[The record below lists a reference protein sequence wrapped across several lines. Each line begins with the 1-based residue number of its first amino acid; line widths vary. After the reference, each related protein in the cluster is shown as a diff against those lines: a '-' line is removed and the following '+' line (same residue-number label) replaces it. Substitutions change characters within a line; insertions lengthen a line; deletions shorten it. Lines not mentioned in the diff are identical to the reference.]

1 MGRHRSDP
9 RGVSRIL
16 VVGLPVLALLALIA
30 FGFASVIGS
39 LIPRNS
45 GVTRASTEPAGAGS
59 TGDSAGDSTGDPEPS
74 ASRQADSV
82 PTIVVEC
89 LAQVCPVFLRVPGGD
104 VLVDRDLER
113 GERAAYYEPRID
125 VVLNDA
131 GAVRV
136 IVNGVERRRG
146 EQGERQTFTV
156 ERATPSP
163 SPASG

>member
-9 RGVSRIL
+9 RGLGRIL
-16 VVGLPVLALLALIA
+16 VIGLPILALLALIA
-30 FGFASVIGS
+30 FGFLSVIGS
-39 LIPRNS
+39 LIPQDPAAD
-45 GVTRASTEPAGAGS
+45 GATATEQGEG
-59 TGDSAGDSTGDPEPS
+59 SAGEDPAGDPESS
-74 ASRQADSV
+74 ASRQAGNV
-82 PTIVVEC
+82 PTIEIEC

-113 GERAAYYEPRID
+113 GEKATYYEPRID

-136 IVNGVERRRG
+136 LVNGEERERG
-146 EQGERQTFTV
+146 EEGERQTFTA
-156 ERATPSP
+156 ERAGSSP